1 MNNEKN
7 IADQHIYL
15 NGEFIYREPISS
27 KLDMGSIVEYKSE
40 KYIVVGI
47 VRYIDS
53 NDRIDIIRLDEHEK
67 RAIMVNVE
75 FKYETLETIEEFFI
89 ENYGYR
95 FEKVKEKENS

>member
-15 NGEFIYREPISS
+15 NDEFLFAEPISTTLYIGS
-27 KLDMGSIVEYKSE
+27 KVKYKDELYIVESMTKFVD
-40 KYIVVGI
+40 K
-47 VRYIDS
+47 
-53 NDRIDIIRLDEHEK
+53 NDRINIVKLDEHEK
-67 RAIMVNVE
+67 RIIMVNVQ